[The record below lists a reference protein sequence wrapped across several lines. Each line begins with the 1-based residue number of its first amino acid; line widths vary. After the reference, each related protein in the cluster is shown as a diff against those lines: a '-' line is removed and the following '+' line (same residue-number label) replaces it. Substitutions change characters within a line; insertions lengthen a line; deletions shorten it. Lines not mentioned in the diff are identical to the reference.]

1 MLDAMVSSGAGNEPI
16 SESSTLHARAMADL
30 RFIRETMAS
39 ASAFSAFSGWGLI
52 LIGGVATA
60 CGLVAARQPTHL
72 RWLVAWVAA
81 AGVSAVIGALSTAR
95 KTRTALEPLIPGP
108 ARKFALSLALASLE
122 GAGEEGARDDGGR
135 VDLLPGTWLLLYG
148 AGLVAAGAWSVRV
161 VPIIGTAFM
170 VLGAV
175 GLLLPLSWSNWLLI
189 AGFGG
194 LHIAFGVI
202 VGRKHGG

>member
-1 MLDAMVSSGAGNEPI
+1 MPSSAGNEPI
-16 SESSTLHARAMADL
+16 SESSALHARAMADL
-30 RFIRETMAS
+30 RFIRETMES
-39 ASAFSAFSGWGLI
+39 AAAFSAFSGWGLI

-72 RWLVAWVAA
+72 RWLASWVAA

-95 KTRTALEPLIPGP
+95 KTRTAQEPLIPGP
-108 ARKFALSLALASLE
+108 ARKFALSLAPAVVSGALLTGALE
-122 GAGEEGARDDGGR
+122 RGERF
-135 VDLLPGTWLLLYG
+135 DLLPGMWLLLYG

-161 VPIIGTAFM
+161 VPVIGTAFM

-175 GLLLPLSWSNWLLI
+175 GLVLPLPWGNWLLI
-189 AGFGG
+189 GGFGG
-194 LHIAFGVI
+194 LHVAFGLI

>member
-1 MLDAMVSSGAGNEPI
+1 MPASAGNEPLP
-16 SESSTLHARAMADL
+16 ESSALHARAMADL
-30 RFIRETMAS
+30 RFIRETMES

-72 RWLVAWVAA
+72 GWLTAWVAA
-81 AGVSAVIGALSTAR
+81 AGISALIGALSTAR
-95 KTRTALEPLIPGP
+95 KTRSAQEPLIPGP
-108 ARKFALSLALASLE
+108 ARKFALSLAPAVVSGALLTAALE
-122 GAGEEGARDDGGR
+122 RAEGF
-135 VDLLPGTWLLLYG
+135 DLLPGMWLLLYG

-161 VPIIGTAFM
+161 VPVIGTAFM

-175 GLLLPLSWSNWLLI
+175 GLLLPLPWGNWLLI
-189 AGFGG
+189 GGFGG
-194 LHIAFGVI
+194 LHVAFGVI

>member
-1 MLDAMVSSGAGNEPI
+1 MPSSAGNEPLP
-16 SESSTLHARAMADL
+16 ESSALHARAMADL

-60 CGLVAARQPTHL
+60 CGLLAARQPTRL
-72 RWLVAWVAA
+72 GWLASWVAA
-81 AGVSAVIGALSTAR
+81 AGVAALIGALSTAR
-95 KTRTALEPLIPGP
+95 KTRTAREPLIPGP
-108 ARKFALSLALASLE
+108 ARKFALSLAPAVASGALLTAALE
-122 GAGEEGARDDGGR
+122 RGEHF
-135 VDLLPGTWLLLYG
+135 DLLPGTWLLLYG

-161 VPIIGTAFM
+161 VPVIGAGFM
-170 VLGAV
+170 LLGGLA
-175 GLLLPLSWSNWLLI
+175 LLLPLEWGNWLLI

-194 LHIAFGVI
+194 LHAAFGLI

>member
-1 MLDAMVSSGAGNEPI
+1 MPASAGNEPLP
-16 SESSTLHARAMADL
+16 ESSALHARAMADL
-30 RFIRETMAS
+30 RFIRETMES

-72 RWLVAWVAA
+72 GWLTAWVAA
-81 AGVSAVIGALSTAR
+81 AGISALIGALSTAR
-95 KTRTALEPLIPGP
+95 KTRSAQEPLIPGP
-108 ARKFALSLALASLE
+108 ARKFAVSLAPAVVSGALLTVALE
-122 GAGEEGARDDGGR
+122 RAEGF
-135 VDLLPGTWLLLYG
+135 DLLPGVWLLLYG

-161 VPIIGTAFM
+161 VPVIGAAFM

-175 GLLLPLSWSNWLLI
+175 GLLLPLPWGNWLLVG
-189 AGFGG
+189 GFGG
-194 LHIAFGVI
+194 LHVAFGVI

>member
-1 MLDAMVSSGAGNEPI
+1 MPASAGNEPLP
-16 SESSTLHARAMADL
+16 ESSALHARAMADL
-30 RFIRETMAS
+30 RFIRETMES

-72 RWLVAWVAA
+72 GWLTAWVAA
-81 AGVSAVIGALSTAR
+81 AGISALIGALSTAR
-95 KTRTALEPLIPGP
+95 KTRSAQEPLIPGP
-108 ARKFALSLALASLE
+108 ARKFAVSLAPAVVSGALLTVALE
-122 GAGEEGARDDGGR
+122 RAEGF
-135 VDLLPGTWLLLYG
+135 DLLPGMWLLLYG

-161 VPIIGTAFM
+161 VPVIGAAFM

-175 GLLLPLSWSNWLLI
+175 GLLLPLPWGNWLLVG
-189 AGFGG
+189 GFGG
-194 LHIAFGVI
+194 LHVAFGVI

>member
-1 MLDAMVSSGAGNEPI
+1 MPASAGNEPLP
-16 SESSTLHARAMADL
+16 ESSALHARAMADL
-30 RFIRETMAS
+30 RFIRETMES

-72 RWLVAWVAA
+72 GWLTAWVAA
-81 AGVSAVIGALSTAR
+81 AGISALIGALSTAR
-95 KTRTALEPLIPGP
+95 KTRSAQEPLIPGP
-108 ARKFALSLALASLE
+108 ARKFALSLAPAVVSGALLTAALE
-122 GAGEEGARDDGGR
+122 RAEGF
-135 VDLLPGTWLLLYG
+135 DLLAGMWLLLYG

-161 VPIIGTAFM
+161 VPVIGTAFM

-175 GLLLPLSWSNWLLI
+175 GLLLPLPWGNWLLI

-194 LHIAFGVI
+194 LHVAFGVI

>member
-1 MLDAMVSSGAGNEPI
+1 MVPSGAGHEPI

-30 RFIRETMAS
+30 HFIRETMAS

-60 CGLVAARQPTHL
+60 CGLVAARQPTRL
-72 RWLVAWVAA
+72 RWLMAWVAA

-95 KTRTALEPLIPGP
+95 KTRTARQPLIPGP
-108 ARKFALSLALASLE
+108 ASKFALSLAPAVVSGALLTGALE
-122 GAGEEGARDDGGR
+122 RAERF
-135 VDLLPGTWLLLYG
+135 DLLPGMWLLLYG

-161 VPIIGTAFM
+161 VPVIGATFM
-170 VLGAV
+170 GLGAV
-175 GLLLPLSWSNWLLI
+175 GLLLPLPWSNWLLI

-194 LHIAFGVI
+194 LHVAFGVI

>member
-1 MLDAMVSSGAGNEPI
+1 MPASAGNEPLP
-16 SESSTLHARAMADL
+16 ESSALHARALADL
-30 RFIRETMAS
+30 RFIRETMES

-72 RWLVAWVAA
+72 GWLTAWVAA
-81 AGVSAVIGALSTAR
+81 AGISALIGALSTAR
-95 KTRTALEPLIPGP
+95 KTRSAQEPLIPGP
-108 ARKFALSLALASLE
+108 ARKFALSLAPAVVSGALLTAALE
-122 GAGEEGARDDGGR
+122 RAEGF
-135 VDLLPGTWLLLYG
+135 DLLPGMWLLLYG

-161 VPIIGTAFM
+161 VPVIGTAFM

-175 GLLLPLSWSNWLLI
+175 GLLLPLPWGNWLLI
-189 AGFGG
+189 GGFGG
-194 LHIAFGVI
+194 LHVAFGVI

>member
-1 MLDAMVSSGAGNEPI
+1 MYDAMVPAGAGNEPT

-30 RFIRETMAS
+30 RFIRETMES

-52 LIGGVATA
+52 LIGAVATA
-60 CGLVAARQPTHL
+60 CGLVAARQPTRL
-72 RWLVAWVAA
+72 RWLATWVAA
-81 AGVSAVIGALSTAR
+81 AGVSAVIGTLSTAR
-95 KTRTALEPLIPGP
+95 KTRTARQPLIPGP
-108 ARKFALSLALASLE
+108 ARKFALSLAPAVVSGALLTGALE
-122 GAGEEGARDDGGR
+122 RAGRF
-135 VDLLPGTWLLLYG
+135 DLLPGMWLLLYG

-161 VPIIGTAFM
+161 VPVIGTTFM

-175 GLLLPLSWSNWLLI
+175 GLLLPLLWSNWLLI

-194 LHIAFGVI
+194 LHVAFGVI